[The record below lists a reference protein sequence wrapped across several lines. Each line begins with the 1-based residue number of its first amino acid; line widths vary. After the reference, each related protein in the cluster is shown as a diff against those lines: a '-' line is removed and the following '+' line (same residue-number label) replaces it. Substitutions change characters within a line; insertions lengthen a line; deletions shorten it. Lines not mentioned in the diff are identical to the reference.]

1 MAIGETTASPTVE
14 IPSLGQWTIGRIL
27 EWSGSCGRFL
37 NWEREHLILREPSAQ
52 DLAEHKQALRWLL
65 QITRL
70 YHAAVSD
77 PEFPDRSAVKELHGR
92 LLQLESSW
100 RMFHEAMPE
109 AEADKL
115 LAEVFPDER

>member
-1 MAIGETTASPTVE
+1 MATSESVAGPAVE

-65 QITRL
+65 QITRF
-70 YHAAVSD
+70 YHATVSD

-109 AEADKL
+109 AEAEEL

>member
-1 MAIGETTASPTVE
+1 MAIGEITASPTVE
-14 IPSLGQWTIGRIL
+14 IPSLGQWTIGRIR

-37 NWEREHLILREPSAQ
+37 AWEREHLILREPSAQ
-52 DLAEHKQALRWLL
+52 DLAEHKEALRWLL
-65 QITRL
+65 QITRH

-100 RMFHEAMPE
+100 RMFHEAMPKTE
-109 AEADKL
+109 AEKL
-115 LAEVFPDER
+115 LAEVFPDEH

>member
-1 MAIGETTASPTVE
+1 MATRESVAGPAVE
-14 IPSLGQWTIGRIL
+14 IPSLGQWTIGRVL
-27 EWSGSCGRFL
+27 EWSASCSRFL
-37 NWEREHLILREPSAQ
+37 QWEHQHLVLEQPSPQ
-52 DLAEHKQALRWLL
+52 EFAEHKQALRWLL

-100 RMFHEAMPE
+100 RMFHEAMPK

-115 LAEVFPDER
+115 VAEVFPE

>member
-1 MAIGETTASPTVE
+1 MAISESVAGSAVE
-14 IPSLGQWTIGRIL
+14 IPSLGQWTMGRVL
-27 EWSGSCGRFL
+27 EWSASCGRFL
-37 NWEREHLILREPSAQ
+37 QWEHEHLILREPSTQ

-77 PEFPDRSAVKELHGR
+77 PEFPDRSAAKELHGR
-92 LLQLESSW
+92 LLQLGSSW
-100 RMFHEAMPE
+100 RMFHEAMPKE
-109 AEADKL
+109 ETEKL

>member
-1 MAIGETTASPTVE
+1 MVVEESTSGSGVETCS
-14 IPSLGQWTIGRIL
+14 IGRWMSERIA
-27 EWSGSCGRFL
+27 EWSDSCGRFL
-37 NWEREHLILREPSAQ
+37 DWERDHLILREPSLK

-77 PEFPDRSAVKELHGR
+77 PEFPDRSVVKELRGR

-100 RMFHEAMPE
+100 RMFYEALPKEE
-109 AEADKL
+109 AQKL
-115 LAEVFPDER
+115 LAEVFPE

>member
-14 IPSLGQWTIGRIL
+14 IPSLGQWTIGRIR

-65 QITRL
+65 QITRF
-70 YHAAVSD
+70 YHATVSD

-100 RMFHEAMPE
+100 RMFHEVMPKTK
-109 AEADKL
+109 AEKL
-115 LAEVFPDER
+115 LVEVFPDER